1 MKKATRVVEYEYD
14 ESGKLIKFT
23 ETITEKI
30 VDTGI
35 MPPISPSVIDA
46 TPIPFKPYVEDVWNQ
61 PNSVGQI
68 YTNIGGEP
76 LRVTY
81 DEQI

>member
-1 MKKATRVVEYEYD
+1 MKKTTRVIEYEYD

-35 MPPISPSVIDA
+35 IPPSSPSAVDRV
-46 TPIPFKPYVEDVWNQ
+46 PLPFKPYVDDVWNK
-61 PNSVGQI
+61 PDSGGKT
-68 YTNIGGEP
+68 YTNTGGEP

-81 DEQI
+81 DEQV

>member
-1 MKKATRVVEYEYD
+1 MKKTTRVIEYEYD
-14 ESGKLIKFT
+14 KDGVLIKLT

-35 MPPISPSVIDA
+35 IPPSSPSVVDRV
-46 TPIPFKPYVEDVWNQ
+46 PLPFKPYVGDVWNQ
-61 PNSVGQI
+61 PNSGGKI
-68 YTNIGGEP
+68 YTNTDGEP

-81 DEQI
+81 DEQV